1 MGPKTAYCR
10 VLSLC
15 LIVGAAGL
23 SSVSSAHAAD
33 LSAAVDVDLGS
44 HLTAGIWPSLPK
56 LKNRAEVFVAGFHM
70 LDWRTHPLPSVAW
83 FSGFRTTNILR
94 GLDTQP
100 ARSWT
105 TAEAA
110 MMGAD
115 DPRFLTFHAD
125 SYGAIGFDGS
135 PLTRLDEDWSMHVF
149 TGHDTPHGFGFGNPS
164 LRFQRGYSMGFF
176 FSYGFN

>member
-1 MGPKTAYCR
+1 MGPKTAYRR

-15 LIVGAAGL
+15 LIAGAVGL
-23 SSVSSAHAAD
+23 SSASSAHAAD
-33 LSAAVDVDLGS
+33 FSEQTFTDPAVNLSINVWTSFPRLR
-44 HLTAGIWPSLPK
+44 
-56 LKNRAEVFVAGFHM
+56 NQAEIFVAGFRS
-70 LDWRTHPLPSVAW
+70 LDWKTHASPSTAW
-83 FSGFRTTNILR
+83 FTGFRTTNLLR
-94 GLDTQP
+94 GLNARP

-149 TGHDTPHGFGFGNPS
+149 TGHDTPDGFGFGNPS